1 LLIDGLRP
9 RPHPSHQSISE
20 AVEMVAL
27 ISPRQAFLTHLA
39 HSVAHADE
47 THLLPQSVR
56 FAQDG
61 QRFVL

>member
-1 LLIDGLRP
+1 
-9 RPHPSHQSISE
+9 
-20 AVEMVAL
+20 MVAL